1 MQARS
6 LSTAATCVGRGAA
19 VVVAAVLADAIFDR
33 LFDCCLVVGLR
44 IGCKRRDGAM
54 ESGLRWRL
62 LVRNSD
68 SHMPPW
74 WSGSVQPGVPHS
86 RTLSPGSA
94 SAAAPP
100 NIRAARA
107 HVCAFFLPGMQPK
120 HPELAGT
127 TPSSVAAMGWGAREE
142 TGGARAGASA
152 GGRGSASAIARVG
165 LPCSPKKENSL
176 VEQGVA
182 QLPRAALTA
191 RFTVRL

>member
-1 MQARS
+1 MHARS

-19 VVVAAVLADAIFDR
+19 VVAAAAMEDAIFNR
-33 LFDCCLVVGLR
+33 LFDGLVCCLVVGLR
-44 IGCKRRDGAM
+44 NVCKRRGGAT
-54 ESGLRWRL
+54 EAGLRWRL

-127 TPSSVAAMGWGAREE
+127 TPSSVARVGW
-142 TGGARAGASA
+142 GARAGASA
-152 GGRGSASAIARVG
+152 GGRVSASAIARVG
-165 LPCSPKKENSL
+165 LPFSRLNTKKENSL
-176 VEQGVA
+176 FEQGVA